1 MLDKYEAFMLH
12 LLPGV
17 NELQLVFTG
26 ADLNSENLPLDVIS
40 RIRPCRKCRQDCRGV
55 KFDFHSRT
63 LYHDY
68 ARSKAF
74 TRPDI
79 ICFFNPGLYRRTGA
93 GGRDTW
99 PETIRAAVD
108 QNCPILVTAYTEY
121 EMPLDLEAIIDV
133 ADHIK
138 IVQMPTKNPFASIK
152 PERNFLSEEMQSL
165 IFKNYYYFVVK

>member
-1 MLDKYEAFMLH
+1 M
-12 LLPGV
+12 PGV
-17 NELQLVFTG
+17 NDLQLVFTG
-26 ADLNSENLPLDVIS
+26 ADLNTENLPLDVIS
-40 RIRPCRKCRQDCRGV
+40 RIRPCRKCRQDCRAV

-68 ARSKAF
+68 VKSKAY

-79 ICFFNPGLYRRTGA
+79 VCFFNPGLYRKTAANGQ
-93 GGRDTW
+93 DTW
-99 PETIRAAVD
+99 PPTIWAAVD
-108 QNCPILVTAYTEY
+108 QNCPILVTAYTEF
-121 EMPLDLEAIIDV
+121 EMPYDLDAIIDV

-138 IVQMPTKNPFASIK
+138 FVQMPAKNPFASIK